1 MQWTDEIGNVL
12 FSQMPGDT
20 VKLEWH
26 SNMGYVP
33 GDKIRRVLDC
43 MEKRA
48 IICAAG
54 LDELNELEKLAVEL
68 IFDSAYLREYH
79 D

>member
-1 MQWTDEIGNVL
+1 MRWTDEIGNIL

-20 VKLEWH
+20 VILDWH
-26 SNMGYVP
+26 SNSNLVP

-68 IFDSAYLREYH
+68 LLDSAFLREYH

>member
-1 MQWTDEIGNVL
+1 MRFTDEIGNIL

-20 VKLEWH
+20 VILDWH
-26 SNMGYVP
+26 SNSKLVP
-33 GDKIRRVLDC
+33 GDKIRSVLDC

-48 IICAAG
+48 IMCATG